1 MADST
6 RLDFEYRERVSRPP
20 AEPRRHVRAPDRAPS
35 LALALLLLTACQA
48 PATQLVVRV
57 GSELD
62 VPGELSSLEVSVT
75 AGPGAPTALRGF
87 ELARPDAVPLSFG
100 VVPGDGGPGAALG
113 LRFVGR
119 DAAGREVVRQVV
131 DTGFVEGETRLLSVV
146 LRRACA
152 AGCPVETVDP
162 RSLPTA
168 EPGAELAGFAP
179 PRPDLDGGP
188 GDGGPGDAGRADAT
202 PDVGVAD
209 AGVPPGDAGID
220 AGADPD
226 GGPDAGSEDAGCEPL
241 VGLLGPPVVVAGLRA
256 PHPVDRPVL
265 LADLDGDGRDELVV
279 ASAAQG
285 RLSVLDLEPCP
296 SRPTVASF
304 SGPVGRGPVLSMVSG
319 SPTLLLAAA
328 DRLEVLRYRPDPPRL
343 EQVAATVPMP
353 GVVRV
358 SGDREGSRL
367 VIETAGSAGP
377 GLSEVAGNA
386 STTIP
391 APAGLLGAVAFARAD
406 NGIAWYV
413 GVDGDHPHLLTA
425 GRPAQG
431 MFDGADVV
439 PIGGASVLPNPTRL
453 GLGFD
458 IATYVARRPET
469 GVHELRLTSFRPA
482 DGASFRHNGQALD
495 GEPIGPPVLG
505 RLGSGAGL
513 VGGRAWV
520 LSRTGSLI
528 RCDLVADRTG
538 AASCQ
543 LSPSDP
549 GLRLPPDEVSP
560 SVQLVTADLDGDA
573 DPDPIFVGAGVGLL
587 YAVASDLSQSIA
599 RLELAAPASAT
610 PAVSIHGLGGLPAG
624 GVLVVPHA
632 DGALSVVAWQPGG
645 QLDPTTLWSE
655 LAGGPTRSGGL

>member
-1 MADST
+1 MADSP
-6 RLDFEYRERVSRPP
+6 RLDFEYRERVSRPS
-20 AEPRRHVRAPDRAPS
+20 AEPRRHVRAPGRARS
-35 LALALLLLTACQA
+35 LALGLLLLTACA
-48 PATQLVVRV
+48 EPATQLVVRV
-57 GSELD
+57 GSELE

-100 VVPGDGGPGAALG
+100 VVPGDGGPGVALG

-131 DTGFVEGETRLLSVV
+131 DTGFVEGETRLLTVV

-152 AGCPVETVDP
+152 AGCPIETVDP
-162 RSLPTA
+162 RSLPVT

-179 PRPDLDGGP
+179 PVPARDAGPDDLGRI
-188 GDGGPGDAGRADAT
+188 DGGPGDAG
-202 PDVGVAD
+202 VD
-209 AGVPPGDAGID
+209 AGREDGGLPDDAGID
-220 AGADPD
+220 AGAAPD
-226 GGPDAGSEDAGCEPL
+226 AGPDAGLGDAGCEPL
-241 VGLLGPPVVVAGLRA
+241 VGLLGPPVVVASLRA

-285 RLSVLDLEPCP
+285 RLSVLELEPCP
-296 SRPTVASF
+296 SQQAVASF

-358 SGDREGSRL
+358 SGDREGRRL

-377 GLSEVAGNA
+377 ALTEVAGNA

-391 APAGLLGAVAFARAD
+391 SPAGLLGAVAFARAD
-406 NGIAWYV
+406 GGAAWYV
-413 GVDGDHPHLLTA
+413 GVDGDHPHLLAA

-431 MFDGADVV
+431 MFDGADVTPV
-439 PIGGASVLPNPTRL
+439 GGASVLSSPTRF

-458 IATYVARRPET
+458 VAGYMARRPET
-469 GVHELRLTSFRPA
+469 GIYELRLTSFRPT
-482 DGASFRHNGQALD
+482 DGASFRHNGLPVD
-495 GEPIGPPVLG
+495 GEPIGPPVLA
-505 RLGSGAGL
+505 RLGNAGGV

-520 LSRTGSLI
+520 LGRNGSLI

-549 GLRLPPDEVSP
+549 GLRLPPDEVSS

-587 YAVASDLSQSIA
+587 YGVASDLSQSVA
-599 RLELAAPASAT
+599 RLELAGPASAT
-610 PAVSIHGLGGLPAG
+610 PAVSTHGLGGLPAG

-632 DGALSVVAWQPGG
+632 DGRLSVVAWQPGG
-645 QLDPTTLWSE
+645 QLDPTALWSE